1 MNFAIKNGY
10 SNKNGYSKHAA
21 VLALWL
27 AHGVAI
33 ASCGATFCT
42 INTDWD
48 TQAPWLNDA
57 TRLDLRM
64 EYIHQ
69 DQPRSGTTKAVGG
82 GHHREVETYN
92 RNWVLGLSHA
102 FASNWNLS
110 MQIPVVSR
118 DHLHIHHHRGV
129 PIPENWAFTRLGDIQ
144 VLTHVRLDS
153 EAPVGGSF
161 GLIGGIKLPTGSIS
175 VRNSD
180 GRVAERT
187 LQPGAG
193 STDLIAGGFI
203 SGHLANTNWHA
214 QVRWQH
220 AVLERQ
226 DYRPGDQIGLDAGIS
241 YPLGSVQA
249 LAQVN
254 LLWRGH
260 DRGANA
266 EPDGSGGKY
275 IFFSPGVAWSIGKD
289 MQLYGLV
296 QLPLYQHVRGTQLT
310 ADWASTVG
318 VSIRF

>member
-1 MNFAIKNGY
+1 M
-10 SNKNGYSKHAA
+10 
-21 VLALWL
+21 
-27 AHGVAI
+27 
-33 ASCGATFCT
+33 
-42 INTDWD
+42 
-48 TQAPWLNDA
+48 
-57 TRLDLRM
+57 
-64 EYIHQ
+64 
-69 DQPRSGTTKAVGG
+69 
-82 GHHREVETYN
+82 
-92 RNWVLGLSHA
+92 
-102 FASNWNLS
+102 
-110 MQIPVVSR
+110 
-118 DHLHIHHHRGV
+118 
-129 PIPENWAFTRLGDIQ
+129 
-144 VLTHVRLDS
+144 
-153 EAPVGGSF
+153 
-161 GLIGGIKLPTGSIS
+161 
-175 VRNSD
+175 RNSD

-203 SGHLANTNWHA
+203 SGHLANTDWHA